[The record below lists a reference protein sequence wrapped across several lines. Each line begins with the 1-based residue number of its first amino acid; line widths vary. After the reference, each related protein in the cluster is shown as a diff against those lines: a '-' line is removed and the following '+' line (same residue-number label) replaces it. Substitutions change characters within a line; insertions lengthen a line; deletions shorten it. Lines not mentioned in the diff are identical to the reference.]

1 MMSSEVLTGARIF
14 DGARM
19 IEGHALV
26 LESGEIAAILP
37 EAEAPQTGRR
47 AVEGI
52 LAFDASSL
60 KLRMLLKT
68 TPGAQWE
75 VAAVYRLRLKEAF
88 DRAGVSIALPQ
99 LDVHLPKAFESVP
112 NKMA

>member
-1 MMSSEVLTGARIF
+1 MATRGSTPKALAVMNAVAKDLALEMPGKV
-14 DGARM
+14 
-19 IEGHALV
+19 IED
-26 LESGEIAAILP
+26 P
-37 EAEAPQTGRR
+37 Y

-52 LAFDASSL
+52 LAFGASSL